1 MEEINNNKTPRN
13 LSYYLEIIHNIIYTE
28 NRWISVVD
36 IANKLGILWNQ
47 NLLTNHPQSTIAR
60 IINLYMKKKDVNY
73 KKIQYRDGYDIW
85 VAPIN
90 IGIDLLP
97 ESAWNLYEYYKKIE
111 YNKRVTDKNL
121 HADAKTRYRLM
132 VNNPFV
138 TDYLKTARNKKN
150 RYVVSPI
157 IQLDS
162 NENKCEFNEPM
173 IYTNEFKV
181 IVSPD
186 CKTCFE
192 QFPQYFQNC
201 IQHCHLL
208 N

>member
-1 MEEINNNKTPRN
+1 MQQIKNSKQEKN
-13 LSYYLEIIHNIIYTE
+13 LSYYIEIIRKIIYTE
-28 NRWISVVD
+28 NRWISVIN
-36 IANKLGILWNQ
+36 IADKLGVLWNQ

-60 IINLYMKKKDVNY
+60 IISLYMKNKMVNL

-90 IGIDLLP
+90 IGLDLLP

-121 HADAKTRYRLM
+121 HADPKTRYRLM

-138 TDYLKTARNKKN
+138 TDYLKTAQNKRNH
-150 RYVVSPI
+150 YVISPI

-162 NENKCEFNEPM
+162 YENKCEFNEPM
-173 IYTNEFKV
+173 IYTNEFK
-181 IVSPD
+181 IFVSPD
-186 CKTCFE
+186 CKSCFE
-192 QFPQYFQNC
+192 QYPKYFQNC
-201 IQHCHLL
+201 IKHCHLL